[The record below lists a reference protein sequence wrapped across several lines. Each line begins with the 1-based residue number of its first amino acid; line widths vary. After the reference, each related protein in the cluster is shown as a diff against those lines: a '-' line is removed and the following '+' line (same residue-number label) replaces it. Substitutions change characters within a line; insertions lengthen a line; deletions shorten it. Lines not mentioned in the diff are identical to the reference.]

1 MVTCQLLDDGI
12 GLITIANF
20 DSRCANESIAAIES
34 LRVQG
39 ATSLIFDVRNNP
51 GGYAHEMVE
60 LLDYLLPEGDLFRTV
75 DYKGSES
82 VDRSDASFLDMPMVV
97 LCNEDSYSAAEF
109 FAAAIQEYEAGTV
122 IGMPTCG
129 KGYFQYTYRLSDGSA
144 VGLSVGKYFTPS
156 GKSLADVGI
165 QPDITVEVDDD
176 TYAKIY
182 YGQLDPMEDPQILAA
197 IDVLK

>member
-1 MVTCQLLDDGI
+1 
-12 GLITIANF
+12 
-20 DSRCANESIAAIES
+20 
-34 LRVQG
+34 
-39 ATSLIFDVRNNP
+39 
-51 GGYAHEMVE
+51 
-60 LLDYLLPEGDLFRTV
+60 
-75 DYKGSES
+75 
-82 VDRSDASFLDMPMVV
+82 
-97 LCNEDSYSAAEF
+97 
-109 FAAAIQEYEAGTV
+109 
-122 IGMPTCG
+122 MPTCG